1 MSETEAAATGSK
13 TAVTSYDDPD
23 APWNQ
28 QYSDEEIAR
37 WNDGVIEEF
46 RANAGQVGGA
56 YEGAELVLL
65 TTTGAKSG
73 KRHVVPLGL
82 LRRGETLYVSSFIE
96 HSYPAW
102 YHNVKADPDVTIE
115 FGRTAYRGTARALE
129 GTEYDEFAGWVAAN
143 NPLLADYQAKV
154 SRPLPL
160 VVLEIGAPLGPVAD
174 TASDA

>member
-13 TAVTSYDDPD
+13 PAITSYDDPK

-28 QYSDEEIAR
+28 EYSDEDIAR
-37 WNDGVIEEF
+37 WNDGVIQEF
-46 RANAGQVGGA
+46 RDSAGQVGGA
-56 YEGAELVLL
+56 YAGSELVLL

-96 HSYPAW
+96 DRYPAW
-102 YHNVKADPDVTIE
+102 YHNVKADPNVTIE
-115 FGRTAYRGTARALE
+115 FGNTVYRGTARALD
-129 GTEYDEFAGWVAAN
+129 GAEYDEFAGWVAAN

-160 VVLEIGAPLGPVAD
+160 VVLEIGEPLGPVAGM
-174 TASDA
+174 ASDA